1 MDIRKQIEAYVPYNE
16 QEEVDKKAILQCMET
31 CEDVLTRENLIAHF
45 TASCWIVN
53 KERTKVL
60 MIYHN
65 IMDSWAWTGGH
76 ADGEDNLLAVA
87 LREAQEETGLT
98 KIRPVSEEFYSIEV
112 LPVFSHIKRGAFV
125 NAHVHLNV
133 SYLLEADEAEPI
145 RVKEDENSAIR
156 WVDLEQAPRLAK
168 EEEDRIL
175 YQKLNDKLNGYLSQ
189 KKQC

>member
-1 MDIRKQIEAYVPYNE
+1 MDIRRQIEAYVPYNE
-16 QEEVDKKAILQCMET
+16 QEELDKKAILQIMEK

-53 KERTKVL
+53 KERTKVV

-76 ADGEDNLLAVA
+76 ADGDRNLLAVA

-98 KIRPVSEEFYSIEV
+98 KIQPVSEEFYSIEV
-112 LPVFSHIKRGAFV
+112 LPVFSHFRRGAYV

-133 SYLLEADEAEPI
+133 SYLLEADESEPI

-156 WVDLEQAPRLAK
+156 WVDLEQAPQLAK
-168 EEEDRIL
+168 EEEDKIL
-175 YQKLNDKLNGYLSQ
+175 YQKLNDKLIGKLSEVC
-189 KKQC
+189 K

>member
-1 MDIRKQIEAYVPYNE
+1 MDIKHKIETYIPYNE
-16 QEEVDKKAILQCMET
+16 QESVDQKVILQCMET
-31 CEDVLTRENLIAHF
+31 YEDVLTRENLIAHF

-76 ADGEDNLLAVA
+76 ADGESNLLEVA
-87 LREAQEETGLT
+87 LKEAKEETGLT
-98 KIRPVSEEFYSIEV
+98 KVKPVSEEFYSIEV
-112 LPVFSHIKRGAFV
+112 LPVFPHYKRGAYV

-145 RVKEDENSAIR
+145 RVKADENSAIR
-156 WVDLEQAPRLAK
+156 WVELKKAPELAK
-168 EEEDRIL
+168 EEDDQRL
-175 YQKLNDKLNGYLSQ
+175 YQKLNDKL
-189 KKQC
+189 CRF